1 MTIRRDLET
10 LEREGLLKRTHGNA
24 ASVIS
29 LSYEPLYI
37 LRKDK
42 NTAAKSRIGHKIASL
57 LNEGET
63 IILDIGTTA
72 VEVARALKGRL
83 NLTVL
88 TSNLWAAT
96 ILADEPGVVLML
108 TGGKARRGERSL
120 VGHLATRAF
129 NELVF
134 DVFIMGVAGIH
145 REFGITDYN
154 MDEARVKQAA
164 IRASQRCIVVAE
176 SSKIGKVAFA
186 KLCDLNQIDMI
197 ITNDGSPD
205 ELAAFESEDIEIVIA

>member
-1 MTIRRDLET
+1 
-10 LEREGLLKRTHGNA
+10 
-24 ASVIS
+24 
-29 LSYEPLYI
+29 
-37 LRKDK
+37 
-42 NTAAKSRIGHKIASL
+42 
-57 LNEGET
+57 
-63 IILDIGTTA
+63 
-72 VEVARALKGRL
+72 
-83 NLTVL
+83 
-88 TSNLWAAT
+88 
-96 ILADEPGVVLML
+96 ML

-134 DVFIMGVAGIH
+134 AVFIMGVAGIH

-154 MDEARVKQAA
+154 MDEAQVKQAA